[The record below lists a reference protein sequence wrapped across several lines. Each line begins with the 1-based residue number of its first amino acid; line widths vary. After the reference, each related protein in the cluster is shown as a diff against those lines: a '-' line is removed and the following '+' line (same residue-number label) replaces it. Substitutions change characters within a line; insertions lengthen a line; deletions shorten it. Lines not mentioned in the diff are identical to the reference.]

1 MPQLSPLA
9 GALLVFCLRVT
20 DVSLGTLRVIHMVRG
35 RRLVAAVLGFLEA
48 GVFLLALTRVFAHLD
63 DPWRMLGYAAGY
75 ASGTALGMALEGWIA
90 SGNVLARVI
99 SRERSEAVT
108 AALRREGF
116 GVIDLKGEGEGTEV
130 RILFVVDK
138 RRRGRRLLS
147 IVQQEDPGAFVS
159 IDEVNMA
166 LGGYLPHV
174 ASAAAVR
181 K

>member
-1 MPQLSPLA
+1 MPELSPLA
-9 GALLVFCLRVT
+9 GALLVFSLRVT

-35 RRLVAAVLGFLEA
+35 RRLLAAALGFVEA
-48 GVFLLALTRVFAHLD
+48 SVFLFAITRIFANLD
-63 DPWRMLGYAAGY
+63 DPWRMFGYAAGF
-75 ASGTALGMALEGWIA
+75 ATGTALGVSLEGWIA
-90 SGNVLARVI
+90 SGHVLARVI
-99 SRERSEAVT
+99 SRERSAAVT

-116 GVIDLKGEGEGTEV
+116 GVMDLQGDAEDTKV
-130 RILFVVDK
+130 SILFVVDK

-159 IDEVNMA
+159 IDQVNMA

-174 ASAAAVR
+174 AGASTVR